1 MMMIRFLV
9 FSILFLTFSK
19 TFSQEENV
27 FGSLRSEAEI
37 DNSLLP
43 DRMIFTQR
51 LLWGEKG
58 LLRKMRISPLTIEQR
73 ESELKIRRKMLKIHQ
88 VIGYATLAGMFAQG
102 IIGSQLY
109 RGNSDLYNTHKLIG
123 NLTSISYFTGAG
135 LSLFSPPPLTNKKS
149 KGLSSIKAHKYLATI
164 HFSAMLAT
172 NIFKKNKN
180 KKIHRIAAYTAV
192 GSFATAVI
200 VFKF

>member
-1 MMMIRFLV
+1 MIRFLI
-9 FSILFLTFSK
+9 FFILLLTLSS
-19 TFSQEENV
+19 TFSQEEEDM
-27 FGSLRSEAEI
+27 FSSLRSEAEI
-37 DNSLLP
+37 DTSLLP

-58 LLRKMRISPLTIEQR
+58 LMRKMRISTLTVEQR

-88 VIGYATLAGMFAQG
+88 VIGYATLVGMVAQG
-102 IIGSQLY
+102 FIGSQLY
-109 RGNSDLYNTHKLIG
+109 NGNYKLYKTHKLVG

-135 LSLFSPPPLTNKKS
+135 LSLFSPPPLVNKKT
-149 KGLSSIKAHKYLATI
+149 KGLNSIKAHKYLATI
-164 HFSAMLAT
+164 HFSAMVTTNFLA
-172 NIFKKNKN
+172 NKN

-192 GSFATAVI
+192 GSFATAII